1 MIAAVREKR
10 RGVVVESVVIVE
22 KNVVRRLGKEE
33 SMKNFSGK
41 EGKGREGKGREGK
54 ESTSFMVG
62 RVHVEEEEEEEEVRS
77 SVAGTSGLTF
87 TLELFCRDSFRV
99 ESCLSCFGT
108 GADA

>member
-41 EGKGREGKGREGK
+41 EGKERNRQALWSAGYMWRRRR
-54 ESTSFMVG
+54 F
-62 RVHVEEEEEEEEVRS
+62 EVR
-77 SVAGTSGLTF
+77 
-87 TLELFCRDSFRV
+87 
-99 ESCLSCFGT
+99 
-108 GADA
+108 

>member
-41 EGKGREGKGREGK
+41 EGKGREGK

-62 RVHVEEEEEEEEVRS
+62 RVHVEEEEEEEVRS

>member
-41 EGKGREGKGREGK
+41 EGKGREGKGRNRQALWSAGYMWRRRRRRRR
-54 ESTSFMVG
+54 F
-62 RVHVEEEEEEEEVRS
+62 EVR
-77 SVAGTSGLTF
+77 
-87 TLELFCRDSFRV
+87 
-99 ESCLSCFGT
+99 
-108 GADA
+108 

>member
-1 MIAAVREKR
+1 
-10 RGVVVESVVIVE
+10 
-22 KNVVRRLGKEE
+22 
-33 SMKNFSGK
+33 
-41 EGKGREGKGREGK
+41 
-54 ESTSFMVG
+54 MVG
-62 RVHVEEEEEEEEVRS
+62 RVHVEEEEEVRS

>member
-1 MIAAVREKR
+1 
-10 RGVVVESVVIVE
+10 
-22 KNVVRRLGKEE
+22 
-33 SMKNFSGK
+33 
-41 EGKGREGKGREGK
+41 
-54 ESTSFMVG
+54 MVG